1 MSDPSTGAPLAIG
14 LDLAWG
20 DRARTGVAVLDDAGH
35 LRHLGTASDDASV
48 TEAVAGWLDRPCTVA
63 IDAPLVVTNAT
74 GRRPCEAALAA
85 DFARFDAGPHPSN
98 LSRPYFVPE
107 PRGGRLART
116 WGLELDTGAGAG
128 APRRAV
134 EVYPHAATIALFG
147 LGRILRYKHKPG
159 RDLLLLRAELTRL
172 LDLLE
177 SLADAEVPLVLD
189 HPEWR
194 RVRETMGAATTKAGL
209 RRVEDEVDAV
219 VCAYV
224 ARLERHVPE
233 RLTRYGD
240 AATGVIVT
248 PTLPPGLVPSRR

>member
-1 MSDPSTGAPLAIG
+1 MSDPVAIG

-20 DRARTGVAVLDDAGH
+20 DRARSGVAVLDDDGH
-35 LRHLGTASDDASV
+35 LRHLGTASDDASI
-48 TEAVAGWLDRPCTVA
+48 TAALAPWLEGPCTVA
-63 IDAPLVVTNAT
+63 IDAPLVVTNSS

-116 WGLELDTGAGAG
+116 WALDLDLRAD

-147 LGRILRYKHKPG
+147 LGRILRYKHKQG
-159 RDLLLLRAELTRL
+159 RDLTLLRSELTRL

-177 SLADAEVPLVLD
+177 ALAHDDDPLVLD
-189 HPEWR
+189 HPDWR
-194 RVRETMGAATTKAGL
+194 RVRETVRTAPTKAAL

-224 ARLERHVPE
+224 ARLERHASD
-233 RLTRYGD
+233 RLTCYGD
-240 AATGVIVT
+240 VATGVIVT
-248 PTLPPGLVPSRR
+248 PTLPRGLVPSPR

>member
-1 MSDPSTGAPLAIG
+1 MNTPVAIG

-20 DRARTGVAVLDDAGH
+20 ERARTGVAVLDDDGR
-35 LRHLGTASDDASV
+35 LRRLGSASDDASV
-48 TEAVAGWLDRPCTVA
+48 TDALAGWLEGACTVA
-63 IDAPLVVTNAT
+63 MDAPLVVTNAT

-107 PRGGRLART
+107 PRGGRLARA
-116 WGLELDTGAGAG
+116 WGLDLDPASSAT
-128 APRRAV
+128 RRAV
-134 EVYPHAATIALFG
+134 EVYPHAATVALFG

-159 RDLLLLRAELTRL
+159 RDLPLLRAELTRL

-177 SLADAEVPLVLD
+177 TLSRDDVPLVLD
-189 HPEWR
+189 HADWR
-194 RVRETMGAATTKAGL
+194 RVRGTVRTASTKAAL

-224 ARLERHVPE
+224 ALLERHAPD
-233 RLTRYGD
+233 RLTRYGEAD
-240 AATGVIVT
+240 TGVIVT
-248 PTLPPGLVPSRR
+248 PTLPAGLVPTAR

>member
-1 MSDPSTGAPLAIG
+1 MSSPVSIG

-20 DRARTGVAVLDDAGH
+20 DRARTGVAVLDDDGH
-35 LRHLGTASDDASV
+35 LRHLGTASDDASI
-48 TEAVAGWLDRPCTVA
+48 TASLAPWLEGPCTVA
-63 IDAPLVVTNAT
+63 IDAPLVVTNPS

-116 WGLELDTGAGAG
+116 WGLDLDPVSTAS
-128 APRRAV
+128 RRAV
-134 EVYPHAATIALFG
+134 EVYPHAATVALFG

-159 RDLLLLRAELTRL
+159 RGLLLLRSELSRL

-177 SLADAEVPLVLD
+177 ALAHDDVPLVLD
-189 HPEWR
+189 HADWR
-194 RVRETMGAATTKAGL
+194 RVRETVRTAPTKAAL

-224 ARLERHVPE
+224 AHLERHAPD
-233 RLTRYGD
+233 RLIRYGD

-248 PTLPPGLVPSRR
+248 PTLPPGLVPAPR

>member
-1 MSDPSTGAPLAIG
+1 MSDPVTVGPLAIG

-20 DRARTGVAVLDDAGH
+20 DRARTGVAVVGAGGH
-35 LRHLGTASDDASV
+35 LLHLGTASDDSSV
-48 TEAVAGWLDRPCTVA
+48 TDAVAGWLEGPCTVA

-107 PRGGRLART
+107 PRGGRLARA
-116 WGLELDTGAGAG
+116 WGLDLDPGADAS
-128 APRRAV
+128 RRAI

-147 LGRILRYKHKPG
+147 LGRILRYKHKQG
-159 RDLLLLRAELTRL
+159 RDLPLLRTELTRL

-177 SLADAEVPLVLD
+177 GLADDDVPLVLD
-189 HPEWR
+189 HPGWR
-194 RVRETMGAATTKAGL
+194 RVRETVRTATTKAAL

-224 ARLERHVPE
+224 AHLEQHAPDRM
-233 RLTRYGD
+233 TRYGD

-248 PTLPPGLVPSRR
+248 PTLPEGLVPSPR

>member
-1 MSDPSTGAPLAIG
+1 MSGAVAIG

-20 DRARTGVAVLDDAGH
+20 DRARTGVAVLDGTGR
-35 LRHLGTASDDASV
+35 LVSLGTASDDASV
-48 TEAVAGWLDRPCTVA
+48 RDAVAPWVDGPCTVA

-85 DFARFDAGPHPSN
+85 DFSRFDAGPHPSN

-107 PRGGRLART
+107 PRGGRLARA
-116 WGLELDTGAGAG
+116 WGLELDPDAT
-128 APRRAV
+128 APRQAI
-134 EVYPHAATIALFG
+134 EVYPHAATVALFG
-147 LGRILRYKHKPG
+147 LGRILRYKHKQG
-159 RDLLLLRAELTRL
+159 RDLPLLQAELTRL

-177 SLADAEVPLVLD
+177 TLVDDDVPLALD
-189 HPEWR
+189 HPDWL
-194 RVRETMGAATTKAGL
+194 RVCETVRTATTKAAL

-224 ARLERHVPE
+224 ALLERHAPD

-240 AATGVIVT
+240 VETGVIVT
-248 PTLPPGLVPSRR
+248 PTLPAALVPSPR

>member
-1 MSDPSTGAPLAIG
+1 MSARTTDAAAIG

-20 DRARTGVAVLDDAGH
+20 DRARSGVAVLGADGD
-35 LRHLGTASDDASV
+35 LLHLGTASDDTSV
-48 TEAVAGWLDRPCTVA
+48 TDAVTGWLERPCTVA

-98 LSRPYFVPE
+98 RSRPYFVPE
-107 PRGGRLART
+107 PRGGRLARA
-116 WGLELDTGAGAG
+116 WGLELDPSSTAE
-128 APRRAV
+128 RRAV

-147 LGRILRYKHKPG
+147 LGRILRYKHKQG
-159 RDLLLLRAELTRL
+159 RDLPLLRTELTRL

-177 SLADAEVPLVLD
+177 TLADDDVPLVLD

-194 RVRETMGAATTKAGL
+194 RVRETVRAATTKAAL
-209 RRVEDEVDAV
+209 RRVEDQVDAV

-224 ARLERHVPE
+224 ARLEQHAPD

-248 PTLPPGLVPSRR
+248 PTLPGHLVPSPR